1 LFHPMRNPPVGRFGG
16 RGQDPILVVKNH
28 WMWLLLQIFG
38 PSATQ
43 LQETRNY
50 VGDVLLLEEDHVPS
64 PDIFLSLNF
73 LLNMKNLSPL
83 GECAGC
89 WAVAM
94 GGSSPCRPS
103 SSAQEAWTLTCRHTQ
118 FVNTGLVFNLSIFH
132 SVVASDFLAFRD
144 GWDWSL
150 YHVVQ
155 TQQMLRC
162 QPKCSPRV
170 LSPYVSRINN
180 IGTSGVTMRDDDP
193 HLQQQL
199 NFPHI
204 PDDIWERG
212 FNPANLRLDIDSLQS
227 STHGLSF
234 KPLSDALYFGY
245 EVGFLDQVD
254 WS

>member
-1 LFHPMRNPPVGRFGG
+1 M
-16 RGQDPILVVKNH
+16 Q
-28 WMWLLLQIFG
+28 
-38 PSATQ
+38 
-43 LQETRNY
+43 NY

-73 LLNMKNLSPL
+73 LVNMKNLSPL

-118 FVNTGLVFNLSIFH
+118 FVNTGLVFNRSIFH

-150 YHVVQ
+150 YHVIQ

-162 QPKCSPRV
+162 QPGCSPRM
-170 LSPYVSRINN
+170 LSPHGNKIAFAQK
-180 IGTSGVTMRDDDP
+180 DDSFACSQP
-193 HLQQQL
+193 PLMLQGLKCLAHLNQHRT
-199 NFPHI
+199 N
-204 PDDIWERG
+204 
-212 FNPANLRLDIDSLQS
+212 
-227 STHGLSF
+227 
-234 KPLSDALYFGY
+234 
-245 EVGFLDQVD
+245 
-254 WS
+254 